1 MAILIRGKQNNFNR
15 ENHHEQVDLYGFMGT
30 PCSDDDEEEDENDDD
45 DDGDDDDG
53 DLLWLMVM
61 NI

>member
-53 DLLWLMVM
+53 DLL
-61 NI
+61 